1 MRKVKTVSLAVIL
14 GALSFG
20 SSAVQMNTQAAS
32 PAQATVV
39 SASAVLASSA
49 NGGMNEKAVPDGT
62 RSYPMT
68 SVAGQRNMHS
78 TSVVY
83 E

>member
-1 MRKVKTVSLAVIL
+1 MRNLAFIGLAMTL

-20 SSAVQMNTQAAS
+20 AIASDQPGAPTAAS
-32 PAQATVV
+32 LSV
-39 SASAVLASSA
+39 SAASNHSALSTPA
-49 NGGMNEKAVPDGT
+49 GLNEKVAPDGT

-68 SVAGQRNMHS
+68 SVSGQRNMHS